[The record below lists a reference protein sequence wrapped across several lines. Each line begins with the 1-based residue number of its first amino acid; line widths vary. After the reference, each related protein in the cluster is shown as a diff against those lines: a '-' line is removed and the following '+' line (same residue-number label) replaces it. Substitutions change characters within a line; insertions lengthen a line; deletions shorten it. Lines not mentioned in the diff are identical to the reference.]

1 MMHGQAVRSRFWGN
15 VASVA
20 APLLLASALFLPW
33 ARDLAPLDRWAVS
46 VLAVALLVAGFS
58 LRRGALAFGIL
69 AFALVTGTG
78 AQLYLTEPLWFPTLR
93 LRPQDARDALMLA
106 VIAGEVA
113 VAAAMLG
120 RSDMRALAADIAA
133 RFGGGRVILFLCLT
147 FAFVVPVLNYID
159 RGEGVAYAA
168 HVVAGAVLI
177 IVHMAILVAMSQMKS
192 PVSGTHRIS
201 PVVHAAVALLAS
213 LALTF
218 FAFEAMPHVE
228 DEVAYL
234 FQAHTLAGGA
244 VSVPAPEAG
253 ALPGLDYYLLEV
265 REGRWYSTTLP
276 GWPAALAVALTLGL
290 PWLLNPLLAA
300 LSVLLAHAIAKAK
313 AGRDV
318 ADITALLMAFSPWFL
333 AAGGTLMPHMLT
345 LFLSLLAWWLILR
358 VEAGAPGLWWRLVI
372 AGLAM
377 GWIFCSRPLDG
388 LIMGGLTGLWL
399 ILAVN
404 RGTVLSRVLPYGL
417 GCVAAGSLLLIFNA
431 KITGSPFDLPLSLY
445 LDRHWH
451 PGANAFGFG
460 PDIGPPGSWGSLDLW
475 VGHGPLEAVINTV
488 NLLVSLQLELFGWPI
503 GSLALLIAFFL
514 WRNRRSTFDRA
525 MVALLAAVILVM
537 ALYWFAE
544 TYYFGPRYWF
554 LAAFPIFY
562 LSARGCEALYQ
573 RLQGTGESG
582 VIRLESIIWLLC
594 IVGLCVFL
602 PWRGVAKYH
611 EYGDFHPEFRS
622 AVATGVFGNA
632 VVIFEKTGN
641 EGSAFML
648 NDPWLEADAPVFLLD
663 TGTLDDTALQAAF
676 PGREILRFAPGWES
690 SDPSGRGRSRF
701 VSRKSNH

>member
-1 MMHGQAVRSRFWGN
+1 MDGQAVRSRVWGN
-15 VASVA
+15 VATVA
-20 APLLLASALFLPW
+20 APLILAAALFLPV

-46 VLAVALLVAGFS
+46 VLAVALLVAGFA
-58 LRRGALAFGIL
+58 LRRGTVAFAVL

-93 LRPQDARDALMLA
+93 LRPQGLRDGVMLA

-120 RSDMRALAADIAA
+120 RFDMKALVADIFA
-133 RFGGGRVILFLCLT
+133 RFGAIRSVLFLCLT
-147 FAFVVPVLNYID
+147 FAFAVPVLHYID
-159 RGEGVAYAA
+159 RGAVAAYLA

-177 IVHMAILVAMSQMKS
+177 LVHLSILLAMAQVKC
-192 PVSGTHRIS
+192 PVSGNHRIS
-201 PVVHAAVALLAS
+201 PIVHATVAALGS

-234 FQAHTLAGGA
+234 FQARTLAGGA
-244 VSVPAPEAG
+244 VSVPAPQA
-253 ALPGLDYYLLEV
+253 AVLPGLDYYLLEV

-276 GWPAALAVALTLGL
+276 GWPAALAVALALGL

-313 AGRDV
+313 AGRDT
-318 ADITALLMAFSPWFL
+318 ADITALLMGFSPWFL
-333 AAGGTLMPHMLT
+333 AAGGSLMPHMLT

-358 VEAGAPGLWWRLVI
+358 VEAGVPGRWWRLAL

-399 ILAVN
+399 ILAIK
-404 RGTVLSRVLPYGL
+404 RGTHLSRALPYVL
-417 GCVAAGSLLLIFNA
+417 GCLAAGGLLLIFNA
-431 KITGSPFDLPLSLY
+431 KITGSPFALPLSLY

-475 VGHGPLEAVINTV
+475 VGHGPLEAVINTI

-503 GSLALLIAFFL
+503 GSLALIFAFFL
-514 WRNRRSTFDRA
+514 WQNRRSTFDRA
-525 MVALLAAVILVM
+525 MMALLAAVILVM

-562 LSARGCEALYQ
+562 LSARGCEALHQ
-573 RLQGTGESG
+573 RLAGAGGEG
-582 VIRLESIIWLLC
+582 VIRLESVVWLLC
-594 IVGLCVFL
+594 TIGLCVFL

-611 EYGDFHPEFRS
+611 EYGDFHPEFRN
-622 AVATGVFGNA
+622 AAATGIFGNA
-632 VVIFEKTGN
+632 VVIFDKTGN

-648 NDPWLEADAPVFLLD
+648 NDPWLGEDMPVFLLD
-663 TGTLDDTALQAAF
+663 TGTLDEAALSAAF
-676 PGREILRFAPGWES
+676 PGREILRFAPGWQS
-690 SDPSGRGRSRF
+690 TDPSGRGRSRF
-701 VSRKSNH
+701 VSRKSSQ